1 MILIYLLLPCS
12 SFHLVVI
19 WVLFE
24 NVMSLHR
31 LKAAFT
37 GLFEAER
44 VNEWIV
50 TEKLGDANKTKPV
63 VIDIKEADKLVDSQL
78 TEPCI
83 PKLKKKKSRLCERY
97 YGFSFDRL
105 WCFTSTTIS
114 EINLAS
120 STTFFS
126 EFTKVNYY
134 MCT

>member
-1 MILIYLLLPCS
+1 MILLSYLLLHCS

-63 VIDIKEADKLVDSQL
+63 VIDIKETDKLIDSQL

-83 PKLKKKKSRLCERY
+83 PKLKKRKSHFWDRY
-97 YGFSFDRL
+97 FDFGSDNNEY
-105 WCFTSTTIS
+105 FTSTSIS
-114 EINLAS
+114 DNQTLPIQQQTFPS
-120 STTFFS
+120 S
-126 EFTKVNYY
+126 KK
-134 MCT
+134 